1 MDSCSLVEM
10 HVVTVRPYL
19 SENQPLVWLKE
30 KAGQESR
37 LLPIAIGEF
46 EAASIQMCLEGDK
59 PIRPIAYDLLVSILQ
74 SNTAN
79 VLQIVIHTVRQ
90 SIFYAKIVVEYNH
103 VIQDID
109 ARPSDAIALA
119 IRMGSPIFAS
129 PEILNLVGIPLSE
142 SETDIEETMLKFSSL
157 EPQIIDSTKTDPGNK
172 RNIKMDVDE
181 KLPTE
186 IDNLRKK
193 LANAIICEEYEEAA
207 RLRDQLGSIEKNGKL

>member
-10 HVVTVRPYL
+10 LVVTVRPYL
-19 SENQPLVWLKE
+19 REDQPLLWLKE
-30 KAGQESR
+30 KTEQNSR

-46 EAASIQMCLEGDK
+46 EAASIQMCLHGDD

-74 SNTAN
+74 SNAAN

-90 SIFYAKIVVEYNH
+90 SVFYAKIVIECNH

-119 IRMGSPIFAS
+119 MRMGSPIYAS
-129 PEILNLVGIPLSE
+129 PEILNMVGIPLSE
-142 SETDIEETMLKFSSL
+142 SETDIEETLLKFSSL
-157 EPQIIDSTKTDPGNK
+157 EPQIIDSTKADPRDK
-172 RNIKMDVDE
+172 RSIEMDVDE
-181 KLPTE
+181 KLPNE
-186 IDNLRKK
+186 IDILRKK

-207 RLRDQLGSIEKNGKL
+207 RLRDELGSIEKNGKL

>member
-30 KAGQESR
+30 KTGQESR

-103 VIQDID
+103 AIQDID